1 MNYKI
6 RVIEYPNGKERELYR
21 NTISVPDG
29 VLFPFDDLVKV
40 LRLLY
45 PRATSVEISILY

>member
-6 RVIEYPNGKERELYR
+6 RVIDYPNGKERELYR
-21 NTISVPDG
+21 NTISIVDS
-29 VLFPFDDLVKV
+29 VAFPFDDLVKV

-45 PRATSVEISILY
+45 PRATSIEISILY